1 MLRPL
6 MLTIFSHPP
15 NREGLKFFSLLIL
28 VTRLKMDPNT
38 LLIVTAGCVTKFR
51 DHWLTKARAHN
62 QLKMFTL
69 LKIAKRLH
77 T

>member
-38 LLIVTAGCVTKFR
+38 LLVS
-51 DHWLTKARAHN
+51 L
-62 QLKMFTL
+62 
-69 LKIAKRLH
+69 
-77 T
+77 

>member
-1 MLRPL
+1 

-38 LLIVTAGCVTKFR
+38 LSASASRLVFHYAIGRWCLGMLLLPRSSPRVEIPR
-51 DHWLTKARAHN
+51 NKASALRGV
-62 QLKMFTL
+62 
-69 LKIAKRLH
+69 I
-77 T
+77 